1 MEILHLDLKLVQ
13 GSDRVEFRYFWD
25 NPNEV
30 KTSPRSLSELE
41 ERRRKVD
48 TDYYT
53 RWPEDYAK
61 TGQALYDWLDG
72 NERIL
77 QGEIDKHKHSGIIL
91 AISTSQGLAHLPW
104 EVLHDGKNFLV
115 SKIPAIVP
123 IRWVKIGSER
133 QLTFQN
139 QPANRALNVLFMASS
154 ARGIEPEL
162 AFEEEEAQILEATR
176 RKPLSLIVEESGC
189 LNELAELIET
199 KEKGFFD
206 VIHLTGHAGLT
217 GDKPY
222 FITETEFG
230 ERRDSSAEDIASGL
244 QFELPKLMFL
254 SGCRTGYSDSNEV
267 FSMAEELLNF
277 GATAVLGWGQPVRDK
292 DASAAAATLYQ
303 ELAAGNTSLSRL
315 I

>member
-1 MEILHLDLKLVQ
+1 MEILHLDLKLA

-53 RWPEDYAK
+53 RLPEDYAK
-61 TGQALYDWLDG
+61 TGQALYGWLDG

-77 QGEIDKHKHSGIIL
+77 QGEINKHKHSGFIL

-104 EVLHDGKNFLV
+104 ELLHDGKDFLV
-115 SKIPAIVP
+115 GKIPAIVP
-123 IRWVKIGSER
+123 IRWVKTGSQR
-133 QLTFQN
+133 QLTFEN

-162 AFEEEEAQILEATR
+162 AFEEEEAKILEATR

-189 LNELAELIET
+189 LDELAELVKT
-199 KEKGFFD
+199 KDRGF
-206 VIHLTGHAGLT
+206 L
-217 GDKPY
+217 
-222 FITETEFG
+222 
-230 ERRDSSAEDIASGL
+230 
-244 QFELPKLMFL
+244 
-254 SGCRTGYSDSNEV
+254 
-267 FSMAEELLNF
+267 
-277 GATAVLGWGQPVRDK
+277 GACQLCQNR
-292 DASAAAATLYQ
+292 
-303 ELAAGNTSLSRL
+303 
-315 I
+315 